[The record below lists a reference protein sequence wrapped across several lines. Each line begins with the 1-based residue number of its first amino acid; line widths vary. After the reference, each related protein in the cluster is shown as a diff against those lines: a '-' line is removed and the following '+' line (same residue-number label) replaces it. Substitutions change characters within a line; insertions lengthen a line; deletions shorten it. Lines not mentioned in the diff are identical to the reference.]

1 MGKAREHFADHRKG
15 YESFIADL
23 TLLMIGPFTD
33 PARGAMGV
41 FSTREAA
48 EEFVKQDPFV
58 LRGVVATFE
67 ILEWNE
73 VLVQPG

>member
-1 MGKAREHFADHRKG
+1 
-15 YESFIADL
+15 
-23 TLLMIGPFTD
+23 
-33 PARGAMGV
+33 V